1 MHDLC
6 SWTLWGVVPIPQLQ
20 SRPVASPV
28 MGHWGTCPS
37 SNKPNNVEKDSVDFR
52 HGSLHCIYR
61 HTAVAPTK
69 MVSYMKSLRNVCDGL
84 TTQNQFEYSKKT
96 WSSAGHKFYKNDLQL
111 GTTQD
116 LTGVPTVL
124 PRLPSWW
131 EGLHSP
137 LPKTHPTLALQALQ
151 AHQLLF
157 SFHHLWLLS
166 GAILISKIWLT
177 YMLLN
182 LNSRSTLTKYSRD
195 N

>member
-1 MHDLC
+1 MQNLA
-6 SWTLWGVVPIPQLQ
+6 WIGPL
-20 SRPVASPV
+20 VA
-28 MGHWGTCPS
+28 
-37 SNKPNNVEKDSVDFR
+37 E
-52 HGSLHCIYR
+52 
-61 HTAVAPTK
+61 
-69 MVSYMKSLRNVCDGL
+69 KSLTKKRTKNLVFKTQHHYIIFIQWFKLLLDSISTL
-84 TTQNQFEYSKKT
+84 THLFIVNFTCTSLQLKELCMHAWPLLVNPLGRRPHT
-96 WSSAGHKFYKNDLQL
+96 TGHKFYKNDLQL

-157 SFHHLWLLS
+157 SFHHRWLLS